1 MSTVTTIP
9 TLEQSCALA
18 ELVRHG
24 ELTQEHRYLIARLLD
39 EIGTSVRVTAEGE
52 QRYPR
57 DSAGSGSCRAA
68 PGRRSAPS
76 TSGYSAWCPRW
87 PLSSG
92 HGARGGPAGVIF
104 LAGPPAVR
112 HR

>member
-24 ELTQEHRYLIARLLD
+24 EITQEHRYLIARLLD

-52 QRYPR
+52 QRYPG
-57 DSAGSGSCRAA
+57 DSAAQD
-68 PGRRSAPS
+68 
-76 TSGYSAWCPRW
+76 
-87 PLSSG
+87 LL
-92 HGARGGPAGVIF
+92 ARGAWAPVGTEYVRVLGVVSPV
-104 LAGPPAVR
+104 ATE
-112 HR
+112 